1 MKPKFF
7 VVDIETLGTHPDSAI
22 ISIGAVLNL
31 PDGEQRTFDSGPI
44 DLTEQLLAGA
54 HIDQKTVQW
63 WMGQPDQTKGYFK
76 APTVRLNRA
85 LNLLDQFL
93 SGQETQTDIWAQGPQ
108 FDQIV
113 LEAAFRRC
121 QMTPPWKYNQ
131 WRDVRTLKSFF
142 TDEFFRK
149 NEHIKHN
156 ALHDALHDSSVV
168 RLLLP
173 NVNPNP

>member
-1 MKPKFF
+1 MKGFY

-63 WMGQPDQTKGYFK
+63 WMEQSDEARKYFD
-76 APTVRLNRA
+76 APSIQLKHA
-85 LNLLDQFL
+85 LNLLDEFL
-93 SGQETQTDIWAQGPQ
+93 NSQETQTDIWAQGPQ

-113 LEAAFRRC
+113 LESAYRRHGLLI
-121 QMTPPWKYNQ
+121 PWKYNQ

-142 TDEFFRK
+142 PDVSFTRSPQ
-149 NEHIKHN
+149 HIAHN

-173 NVNPNP
+173 NVNP

>member
-85 LNLLDQFL
+85 LDLLNHFL
-93 SGQETQTDIWAQGPQ
+93 NSEETQTDIWAQGPQ
-108 FDQIV
+108 FDQII
-113 LEAAFRRC
+113 LESAYRRHGL
-121 QMTPPWKYNQ
+121 PIPWKYNQ
-131 WRDVRTLKSFF
+131 WRDVRTLKSLGLAAEP
-142 TDEFFRK
+142 DRCPQ
-149 NEHIKHN
+149 HIAHN

-173 NVNPNP
+173 NVNP